1 MILVD
6 TGPLVA
12 AFDPRDADHDAC
24 VLTLDTLGAKALTT
38 TPVLTEAFRLLRQP
52 GRRTRFMDFVL
63 DGGLRVATLDHPHLR
78 RCFELMVQYGDTPMD
93 FADASVVAVAERSG
107 IDRVFTL
114 DGRHFSV
121 YRMKRGY
128 RHVPFTLVGPRAEPP
143 MVRETGDPDG
153 AYAAEA
159 VPVSSDDGDA
169 LDAVHGRL
177 LAETAL
183 REAREALDRLGRAL
197 GTRDGDGRRG

>member
-1 MILVD
+1 MILID

-38 TPVLTEAFRLLRQP
+38 TPVLTEAFQLLRQP

-114 DGRHFSV
+114 DRRHF
-121 YRMKRGY
+121 
-128 RHVPFTLVGPRAEPP
+128 
-143 MVRETGDPDG
+143 
-153 AYAAEA
+153 A
-159 VPVSSDDGDA
+159 V
-169 LDAVHGRL
+169 
-177 LAETAL
+177 
-183 REAREALDRLGRAL
+183 
-197 GTRDGDGRRG
+197 